1 MPTKSAPRKETGRLP
16 KKSSVAMSA
25 AAAKKN
31 PAVTEPPNN
40 KTAPSS
46 SLRNQRYASRIQKVS
61 SNPTSSSTEAIAGA
75 ISSPPP
81 FQQVV
86 TRLWS
91 KGAVVKQIN
100 EVQDE
105 SSKKRPPQH
114 IMGLGLRKSPPEL
127 NAAAVI
133 TKSTTNSV
141 AAAASTLIYQENYV
155 DGNSGHSGGNGGKS
169 ELYCDVLEVNSSS
182 SNNSEDAD
190 EYESDAASG
199 AKVDECFAPEGLVY
213 SDDEAYLFEVE
224 SDDEFRTS
232 FPKDVVRKNIIP
244 GGPTKPDLRN
254 MTETAAK
261 IVLKAYAKERKAYT
275 DKQRFAR
282 VKAVQ
287 SVSLSSGFSGHN
299 NKQIRTMTDVE
310 SNRLVEDHIFATK
323 EILNLC
329 IAEEAN
335 LRCIKVKVERSDP
348 TNLIVV
354 GFKFYVSGSFS
365 ENAGWT
371 AHIVVCREGDDISKI
386 PPNQRID
393 RIDPLRTPFK
403 SKWLTAYQLWT
414 VMTVHFLT
422 SFLGDW

>member
-1 MPTKSAPRKETGRLP
+1 
-16 KKSSVAMSA
+16 
-25 AAAKKN
+25 
-31 PAVTEPPNN
+31 
-40 KTAPSS
+40 
-46 SLRNQRYASRIQKVS
+46 
-61 SNPTSSSTEAIAGA
+61 
-75 ISSPPP
+75 
-81 FQQVV
+81 
-86 TRLWS
+86 
-91 KGAVVKQIN
+91 VKQIN

-261 IVLKAYAKERKAYT
+261 IVLKAYAKE
-275 DKQRFAR
+275 
-282 VKAVQ
+282 
-287 SVSLSSGFSGHN
+287 LSSGFSGHN

-323 EILNLC
+323 EILNLR

-371 AHIVVCREGDDISKI
+371 AHIVVCREGDDLSKI

-393 RIDPLRTPFK
+393 RIDDDDTSPLRTPFK
-403 SKWLTAYQLWT
+403 SKWLTLTAYQLWT